1 MAHKN
6 KPISDTWRWGLYLVI
21 GVLFMAGVVFFS
33 SWQALRAT
41 EARFCQT
48 LDFVKSQSTSFE
60 KYNDTVVAKALRR
73 AAVSVHQLAQA
84 PALDLSDPQCLNRQA
99 ELLWLTGISVLSPD
113 GTLLCESTT
122 NGIGYAQFGEQLKN
136 DAVLDVFAYPQKTYL
151 KRVLLED
158 GSAVDVAAHRAESKE
173 VILLAYRYKAGIQ
186 VGNYITAVDGT
197 DVKSMSSVD
206 AIQTRLRGESG
217 TTVNVTWLDSEAA
230 EHTAD
235 LTHSGYSSTT
245 VDYQMVQGNVGY
257 IRIRQFDSTTPS
269 ELDYAIRSLS
279 ANGAG
284 SLVFDLRDNGG
295 GLLDDAIQCID
306 LIAPEGTLAFAEDK
320 NGTRTLLGTSTSES
334 QIDLPVVCLVNGS
347 TASAAELFASSLRT
361 LNGARLVGTTT
372 QGKGTI
378 QSSPQRLSDGSAVV
392 VTVAKLVCGDGSCFD
407 GTGLTVDVER
417 PLTADEQTASYDYTV
432 ENDPQIQR
440 AVSTAQ
446 QMSGT
451 TTVSGVNEAASS
463 EAADSAAAESTAS
476 SSQE

>member
-1 MAHKN
+1 MNRKISVGMAVTIVILAMTVTFSITMLIAMRLFDSTVSSVKEKESMYN
-6 KPISDTWRWGLYLVI
+6 KVAEVDRYVRSNDYYTIDETVLYDRLTAGYLLGTGDKYARYYTANAYTELMNQQSGKVMGI
-21 GVLFMAGVVFFS
+21 GVELGMD
-33 SWQALRAT
+33 
-41 EARFCQT
+41 QT
-48 LDFVKSQSTSFE
+48 
-60 KYNDTVVAKALRR
+60 
-73 AAVSVHQLAQA
+73 
-84 PALDLSDPQCLNRQA
+84 
-99 ELLWLTGISVLSPD
+99 
-113 GTLLCESTT
+113 
-122 NGIGYAQFGEQLKN
+122 GYA
-136 DAVLDVFAYPQKTYL
+136 
-151 KRVLLED
+151 RVTRVYED
-158 GSAVDVAAHRAESKE
+158 SPAQE
-173 VILLAYRYKAGIQ
+173 AGIV
-186 VGNYITAVDGT
+186 VGDYITAIDGT
-197 DVKSMSSVD
+197 DVKSLSGVD
-206 AIQTRLRGESG
+206 AVQSRLQGEAG
-217 TTVNVTWLDSEAA
+217 TIVNVTWLDSKAA
-230 EHTAD
+230 SRTTD

-245 VDYQMVQGNVGY
+245 VDFQMVQGNVGY

-320 NGTRTLLGTSTSES
+320 NGTQTLLGTSTSES
-334 QIDLPVVCLVNGS
+334 RINLPVVCLVNGS

-417 PLTADEQTASYDYTV
+417 PLTADEQTAYYDYTV

-463 EAADSAAAESTAS
+463 EAADSAAAESVAEGDAEAASAESTPAETAPAESEAAGESTAS

>member
-1 MAHKN
+1 M
-6 KPISDTWRWGLYLVI
+6 
-21 GVLFMAGVVFFS
+21 
-33 SWQALRAT
+33 
-41 EARFCQT
+41 
-48 LDFVKSQSTSFE
+48 
-60 KYNDTVVAKALRR
+60 
-73 AAVSVHQLAQA
+73 
-84 PALDLSDPQCLNRQA
+84 
-99 ELLWLTGISVLSPD
+99 
-113 GTLLCESTT
+113 
-122 NGIGYAQFGEQLKN
+122 
-136 DAVLDVFAYPQKTYL
+136 
-151 KRVLLED
+151 
-158 GSAVDVAAHRAESKE
+158 
-173 VILLAYRYKAGIQ
+173 
-186 VGNYITAVDGT
+186 
-197 DVKSMSSVD
+197 
-206 AIQTRLRGESG
+206 
-217 TTVNVTWLDSEAA
+217 TWLDSEAS

-320 NGTRTLLGTSTSES
+320 NGTQTLLGTSTSES
-334 QIDLPVVCLVNGS
+334 QIGLPVVCLVNGS

-417 PLTADEQTASYDYTV
+417 PLTADEQTAYYDYTV

-463 EAADSAAAESTAS
+463 EAADSAAAESVAEGDAEAASAGSTPAETAPAESEAAGESTAS